1 MVEKRYARVLWHS
14 ESRADHDISAN
25 NTNYK
30 DSRKYIC
37 VLFLQLDELRK
48 EHPVRDARLLFNA
61 AKINYSA
68 HEREELKVIFPS
80 KISPTLNLIL

>member
-1 MVEKRYARVLWHS
+1 M
-14 ESRADHDISAN
+14 
-25 NTNYK
+25 
-30 DSRKYIC
+30 
-37 VLFLQLDELRK
+37 LFLQLDELRK